1 MNGTGK
7 RKTAIKAV
15 QDNNFETASND
26 IYLFHWKVAQ
36 ENRIQLF
43 KWSILGKY
51 IYKKGINP
59 LCLHTFYIFK
69 KDF

>member
-26 IYLFHWKVAQ
+26 IYLFH
-36 ENRIQLF
+36 
-43 KWSILGKY
+43 
-51 IYKKGINP
+51 
-59 LCLHTFYIFK
+59 
-69 KDF
+69 